1 MNYNW
6 NWGVLFEE
14 PYLHWLISGFG
25 WTVSV
30 ALTAWCLA
38 LVPGAW
44 WLCLVSGAWYLVSGA

>member
-44 WLCLVSGAWYLVSGA
+44 CLAPGAWCLVPGA